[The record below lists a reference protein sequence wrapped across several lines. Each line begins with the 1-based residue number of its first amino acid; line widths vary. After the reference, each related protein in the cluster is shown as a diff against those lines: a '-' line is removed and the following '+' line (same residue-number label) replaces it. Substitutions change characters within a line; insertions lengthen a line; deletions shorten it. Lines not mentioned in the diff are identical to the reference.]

1 MTNFEYWEER
11 ILEIAE
17 TNACIGLVNGILQ
30 ACGSEVC
37 GVCEFAGEC
46 NKKST
51 KWLYAKCTKKPK
63 LKKKERKFCKKVK
76 TGWIVR
82 EKSGM
87 LFWYSQKPY
96 QIIIGGWCKHDRMGR
111 YERIDQRYGKNLFEF
126 IEWEDPEPWSV
137 EELLKLDT
145 KGKNK

>member
-1 MTNFEYWEER
+1 MTNFEYWKER

-17 TNACIGLVNGILQ
+17 TNACIGLVNGIPQ
-30 ACGSEVC
+30 ACRSEIC

-46 NKKST
+46 NEKST

-63 LKKKERKFCKKVK
+63 LKKKERKFCKKAK

-82 EKSGM
+82 EKNGE
-87 LFWYSQKPY
+87 LFWCSQRPY
-96 QIIIGGWCKHDRMGR
+96 WIIGGWCGYDNVDRC
-111 YERIDQRYGKNLFEF
+111 EQIDQYHGKNLFEF
-126 IEWEDPEPWSV
+126 IEREDREPWSV
-137 EELLKLDT
+137 EGLLKLHA